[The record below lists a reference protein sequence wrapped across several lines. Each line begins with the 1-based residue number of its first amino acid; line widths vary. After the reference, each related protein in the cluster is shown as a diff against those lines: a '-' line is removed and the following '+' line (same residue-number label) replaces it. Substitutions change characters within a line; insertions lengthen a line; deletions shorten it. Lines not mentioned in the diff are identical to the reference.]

1 MRIYC
6 RFWQNDRW
14 NEGVPRM
21 LLEELQDI
29 VTGEIRWD
37 CPLSE
42 YTSIAIGGPAKAVVT
57 VANENELAGLLQFFS
72 RTKVAWRIIGKG
84 SNLLIRD
91 EGYPG
96 VIVLLGSGFKQIG
109 YGERQ
114 EDGRIRALAGGGC
127 GLTRLAMSCV
137 EKGIAGLE
145 FAAGIPGTVGG
156 AVIMNA
162 GAWGREIA
170 SILRTLT
177 VLTPEGERI
186 LQRRDLDFGY
196 RCWRDFQKFCGRAV
210 LIRVEFEL
218 FADDPEA
225 VRGRCLHLQ
234 EKRRASQPKGAKSA
248 GSFFKNP
255 AGDSAGRLIE
265 ASGFKGRQ
273 IGGAMVSL
281 EHANFLVNTGGATS
295 ADVIALMRLIQ
306 QKVKTD
312 SGIELEPEVHFI

>member
-1 MRIYC
+1 
-6 RFWQNDRW
+6 
-14 NEGVPRM
+14 M
-21 LLEELQDI
+21 LLEELQGI
-29 VTGEIRWD
+29 VSGEIRWE
-37 CPLSE
+37 CPLSD

-57 VANENELAGLLQFFS
+57 AANEDELADLLEFFS
-72 RTKVAWRIIGKG
+72 RTKVAWRVIGKG

-91 EGYPG
+91 EGYAG
-96 VIVLLGSGFKQIG
+96 IIVLLGPGFKQIG

-114 EDGRIRALAGGGC
+114 EDGRTRVVAGGGC

-137 EKGIAGLE
+137 EKGLAGLE

-162 GAWGREIA
+162 GAWGHEIA
-170 SILRTLT
+170 SVLQALT
-177 VLTPEGERI
+177 VLTPEGKRI

-196 RCWRDFQKFCGRAV
+196 RCWRDFRKFSGRAV
-210 LIRVEFEL
+210 LIQAEL
-218 FADDPEA
+218 ELSADDPEA
-225 VRGRCLHLQ
+225 IRSRCLQLQ

-248 GSFFKNP
+248 GSFFRNP
-255 AGDSAGRLIE
+255 EGDSAGRLIE

-281 EHANFLVNTGGATS
+281 EHANFLVNTGGATA